1 LFDQKK
7 ESQMKAMNVVQV
19 ILSIVTILIG
29 IFMIVKFAGS
39 ALAPLLSGIAFVVIG
54 IALLLMR
61 K

>member
-1 LFDQKK
+1 
-7 ESQMKAMNVVQV
+7 MKAMNVVQV